1 MLGWSRDD
9 LAARSGV
16 GRQTLADFE
25 TDKRQP
31 YDRTL
36 ADVVRTLE
44 GAGVAFIPAGTDG
57 GAGVR
62 LATVSA

>member
-9 LAARSGV
+9 LASRSGV

-44 GAGVAFIPAGTDG
+44 GAGVAFIPAGAEG

-62 LATVSA
+62 LSAVSA